1 MKEGVYAMDYLYIKM
16 VDKGFSID
24 KLWLA
29 SDEKPDKFLI
39 ETLALQYDEVSQN
52 WFTNLKEIGYRGAE
66 IIFIAPYEQEQI
78 GRKTIIKNFYI
89 LKIQDLDY
97 IE

>member
-1 MKEGVYAMDYLYIKM
+1 MKEGVYVMDYLYIKM
-16 VDKGFSID
+16 VDNGFLND

-39 ETLALQYDEVSQN
+39 EELALQYDETSQK
-52 WFTNLKEIGYRGAE
+52 WFSNLKEISYRGAE
-66 IIFIAPYEQEQI
+66 IVFIAPYEQEQV

-97 IE
+97 VE